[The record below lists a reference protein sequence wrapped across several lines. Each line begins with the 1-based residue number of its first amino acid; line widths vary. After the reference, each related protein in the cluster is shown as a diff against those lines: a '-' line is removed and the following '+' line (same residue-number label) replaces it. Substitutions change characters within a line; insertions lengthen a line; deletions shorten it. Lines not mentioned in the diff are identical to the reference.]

1 MKRAGIVF
9 LLIILMSGNVLADVS
24 GSTVDPSEI
33 GVGARPLALGRSFV
47 GFSDDASDI
56 FINPAGLARIRTPKA
71 VSMTGQL
78 LQDINYTVIGGANP
92 TDWGTFGIGYINVG
106 LSRIPLTTITGS
118 PGSEEVIPAGSTN
131 YFASVTTLSYSNE
144 LSKIDLF
151 KDYRNITYGL
161 NLKYFTQGF
170 TGGGSLVSDA
180 GGTGMDMDIGIQYRP
195 RKELTLGCS
204 VLNALPEGLG
214 GRFTW
219 AKGNVVENIPALIK
233 LGGTAKMFGKDSYYG
248 GNQSVYLGLDLD
260 MHPTQPRP
268 AVYHI
273 GAEWWPI
280 SVMALRVGIDQQP
293 KGTDAGVG
301 VDNNLTGGIGLKYN
315 GYTFDYCY
323 HQFSDLSDN
332 TTHFFSIGYVGKDDS
347 LKPMDEKKRAIPIIV
362 ASASLENFS
371 DVGQGHWAKNPI
383 ELMATLNVMNGYHD
397 GKFRPDEKVSR
408 AELAYMLIKLKGS
421 GVSDVSSDPFSDVS
435 RNHWAAKYIKAAS
448 DTGLM
453 TSYPDGTFRP
463 DSKVTR
469 IDGVVI
475 LSRFTQAQEPANIQK
490 DPYVDVSRANNA
502 ARYLVAAQSYGL
514 LDYLIGKKFEPNKEL
529 SRAEVAEILSKTGP
543 GKDKIRS
550 YLQTA
555 AR

>member
-1 MKRAGIVF
+1 
-9 LLIILMSGNVLADVS
+9 
-24 GSTVDPSEI
+24 
-33 GVGARPLALGRSFV
+33 
-47 GFSDDASDI
+47 
-56 FINPAGLARIRTPKA
+56 
-71 VSMTGQL
+71 
-78 LQDINYTVIGGANP
+78 
-92 TDWGTFGIGYINVG
+92 
-106 LSRIPLTTITGS
+106 
-118 PGSEEVIPAGSTN
+118 
-131 YFASVTTLSYSNE
+131 
-144 LSKIDLF
+144 
-151 KDYRNITYGL
+151 
-161 NLKYFTQGF
+161 
-170 TGGGSLVSDA
+170 
-180 GGTGMDMDIGIQYRP
+180 
-195 RKELTLGCS
+195 
-204 VLNALPEGLG
+204 
-214 GRFTW
+214 
-219 AKGNVVENIPALIK
+219 
-233 LGGTAKMFGKDSYYG
+233 
-248 GNQSVYLGLDLD
+248 
-260 MHPTQPRP
+260 
-268 AVYHI
+268 
-273 GAEWWPI
+273 
-280 SVMALRVGIDQQP
+280 
-293 KGTDAGVG
+293 VG